1 MIPCSNAVVSLWTM
15 LYSKLACRTQG
26 GLGMMTCSTA
36 MVALETLLSVKPV
49 FILSSCSANPINIC
63 GYRITKTCLNS
74 WSSLNVVKTHIF
86 VFKGCMHEVF
96 SSYNIYHEKHET
108 LCGENRSLRNCRHFE
123 INLFPKQD
131 AKCEAKSRVKL
142 FVKHI
147 RNLDVIFFPSS
158 PTNGTYNN
166 YTHKDR

>member
-74 WSSLNVVKTHIF
+74 WSSLNVVKTHTYLCLRGACMRYFPVIIYTMKSMKPYVVKTARCETAGISRSIF
-86 VFKGCMHEVF
+86 SQNKMPNVRQNH
-96 SSYNIYHEKHET
+96 
-108 LCGENRSLRNCRHFE
+108 
-123 INLFPKQD
+123 
-131 AKCEAKSRVKL
+131 A
-142 FVKHI
+142 
-147 RNLDVIFFPSS
+147 
-158 PTNGTYNN
+158 
-166 YTHKDR
+166 